1 MLIKINNLKEGTHL
15 YNLDGSIEEIG
26 LEEPFFDKVNISLNL
41 QKLHNQI
48 VLETELQ
55 LNARFECDR
64 CISDFNTIL
73 EAKYHTVYLFGN
85 HPDEDNESLNV
96 TYLRADASEIL
107 LDNDI
112 RDYALLAVPMKK
124 LCKDDCKGLCPECGK
139 NLNEGSCDCKDH
151 EIDPKWLPLQ
161 DLKNKIDT
169 N

>member
-64 CISDFNTIL
+64 CISDFNTTL

-96 TYLRADASEIL
+96 TYLRADASEIV

-139 NLNEGSCDCKDH
+139 NLNEGSCDCKDR